1 MDGIG
6 FLGLGT
12 MGRPMAR
19 RLLAAGHR
27 VVVWNRS
34 RPAVEEL
41 RGDGAE
47 AAADLA
53 EVFRLPVVMSMLSDD
68 AGIRSL
74 ILDSGVLD
82 GAECRVHVNLATVS
96 AGFASEAEQRHTQ
109 RGIGYVAAPVLGR
122 ADVAAAGKL
131 NVLAA
136 GAPEALDLA
145 RPVLEPLAGR
155 IWELGDDPARA
166 NVVKIAVNFLLAA
179 AVEATAEATSLVES
193 YGVEAAAF
201 VELISGTLF
210 PGPVYGTYGGLMA
223 EQRYEPPRVHAAAR
237 AQGRGP
243 RPVGGASARPGP
255 AHRQPRTGRSARSRR
270 GGLVR
275 ARLGHARRGRPAEGG
290 PLIRT
295 GRGCGAWGPS
305 EWLCRG
311 GRSGRCRWW
320 NTARDTRPDSR
331 DPRPDPTPGHRS
343 GTARSEG
350 SWQCARFATTTTK

>member
-6 FLGLGT
+6 FVGLGT

-47 AAADLA
+47 AATDLV
-53 EVFRLPVVMSMLSDD
+53 EVFGLPVVMSMLSDD

-96 AGFASEAEQRHTQ
+96 AGFAAEAEQRHTQ

-179 AVEATAEATSLVES
+179 AIEATAEATSLVES
-193 YGVEAAAF
+193 YGVDAAAF

-223 EQRYEPPRVHAAAR
+223 EQRYEPPGFTTRL
-237 AQGRGP
+237 GLKD
-243 RPVGGASARPGP
+243 VGLALSA
-255 AHRQPRTGRSARSRR
+255 AHRRDMALPTGS
-270 GGLVR
+270 LVR
-275 ARLGHARRGRPAEGG
+275 DALLEAVAAGWSERDWATLAEVARRRAGR
-290 PLIRT
+290 
-295 GRGCGAWGPS
+295 
-305 EWLCRG
+305 
-311 GRSGRCRWW
+311 
-320 NTARDTRPDSR
+320 
-331 DPRPDPTPGHRS
+331 
-343 GTARSEG
+343 
-350 SWQCARFATTTTK
+350 

>member
-6 FLGLGT
+6 FVGLGT

-47 AAADLA
+47 AAADLV
-53 EVFRLPVVMSMLSDD
+53 EVFGLPVVMSMLSDD

-179 AVEATAEATSLVES
+179 AIEATAEATSLVES
-193 YGVEAAAF
+193 YGVDAAAF

-223 EQRYEPPRVHAAAR
+223 EQRYEPPGFTTRL
-237 AQGRGP
+237 GLKD
-243 RPVGGASARPGP
+243 VGLALSA
-255 AHRQPRTGRSARSRR
+255 AHRRDMALPTGS
-270 GGLVR
+270 LVR
-275 ARLGHARRGRPAEGG
+275 DALLEAVAAGWSERDWATLAEVARRRAGR
-290 PLIRT
+290 
-295 GRGCGAWGPS
+295 
-305 EWLCRG
+305 
-311 GRSGRCRWW
+311 
-320 NTARDTRPDSR
+320 
-331 DPRPDPTPGHRS
+331 
-343 GTARSEG
+343 
-350 SWQCARFATTTTK
+350 

>member
-6 FLGLGT
+6 FVGLGT

-47 AAADLA
+47 AAADLV
-53 EVFRLPVVMSMLSDD
+53 EVFGLPVVMSMLSDD
-68 AGIRSL
+68 AGVRSL

-96 AGFASEAEQRHTQ
+96 AGFASEAEQRHTR

-179 AVEATAEATSLVES
+179 AIEATAEATSLVES
-193 YGVEAAAF
+193 YGVDAAAF

-223 EQRYEPPRVHAAAR
+223 EQRYEPPGFTTRL
-237 AQGRGP
+237 GLKD
-243 RPVGGASARPGP
+243 VGLALSA
-255 AHRQPRTGRSARSRR
+255 AHRRDMALPTGS
-270 GGLVR
+270 LVR
-275 ARLGHARRGRPAEGG
+275 DALLEAVAAGWSERDWATLAEVARRRAGR
-290 PLIRT
+290 
-295 GRGCGAWGPS
+295 
-305 EWLCRG
+305 
-311 GRSGRCRWW
+311 
-320 NTARDTRPDSR
+320 
-331 DPRPDPTPGHRS
+331 
-343 GTARSEG
+343 
-350 SWQCARFATTTTK
+350 

>member
-1 MDGIG
+1 MDEIG
-6 FLGLGT
+6 FVGLGT
-12 MGRPMAR
+12 MGRPKAR

-53 EVFRLPVVMSMLSDD
+53 QVFRLPVVMSMLSDD

-82 GAECRVHVNLATVS
+82 GAECRMHVNLATVS
-96 AGFASEAEQRHTQ
+96 AGFATEAEQRHTQ

-193 YGVEAAAF
+193 YGIEATGF

-223 EQRYEPPRVHAAAR
+223 EQRYEPP
-237 AQGRGP
+237 G
-243 RPVGGASARPGP
+243 
-255 AHRQPRTGRSARSRR
+255 SRR
-270 GGLVR
+270 GSGSRTWASPCRRRIATTWPCPPAASYGTPCSKPSRR
-275 ARLGHARRGRPAEGG
+275 A
-290 PLIRT
+290 
-295 GRGCGAWGPS
+295 GPS
-305 EWLCRG
+305 ATGPRSPRSPGG
-311 GRSGRCRWW
+311 GRAADTHRPGSWGVGSVGVVVPRRPVRPVPLVEYSSGY
-320 NTARDTRPDSR
+320 ATRL
-331 DPRPDPTPGHRS
+331 S
-343 GTARSEG
+343 GSAARSDAGAPVRHSEE
-350 SWQCARFATTTTK
+350 

>member
-6 FLGLGT
+6 FVGLGT

-41 RGDGAE
+41 CGNGAE
-47 AAADLA
+47 AAVDLT
-53 EVFRLPVVMSMLSDD
+53 EVFRLPVVMSVLSDD
-68 AGIRSL
+68 AAVRSL
-74 ILDSGVLD
+74 VLDSGVLD

-96 AGFASEAEQRHTQ
+96 AGFAAEAEQRHTQ

-122 ADVAAAGKL
+122 TDAAAAGKL

-145 RPVLEPLAGR
+145 RPVLEPLAAR
-155 IWELGDDPARA
+155 IWELGTDPARA
-166 NVVKIAVNFLLAA
+166 NVVKIRVNFLLAA

-201 VELISGTLF
+201 VELIGGTLF

-223 EQRYEPPRVHAAAR
+223 EQRYEPP
-237 AQGRGP
+237 GF
-243 RPVGGASARPGP
+243 
-255 AHRQPRTGRSARSRR
+255 T
-270 GGLVR
+270 
-275 ARLGHARRGRPAEGG
+275 ARLGLKDVGLALSAARQRDLALPTGSLVRDALLEAVAAGWSERDWATLAEVARRRAGR
-290 PLIRT
+290 
-295 GRGCGAWGPS
+295 
-305 EWLCRG
+305 
-311 GRSGRCRWW
+311 
-320 NTARDTRPDSR
+320 
-331 DPRPDPTPGHRS
+331 
-343 GTARSEG
+343 
-350 SWQCARFATTTTK
+350 

>member
-6 FLGLGT
+6 FVGLGT

-41 RGDGAE
+41 REDGAE
-47 AAADLA
+47 AAADLV
-53 EVFRLPVVMSMLSDD
+53 EVFGLPVVMSMLSDD
-68 AGIRSL
+68 AGVRSL

-96 AGFASEAEQRHTQ
+96 AGFASEAEQRHTR

-145 RPVLEPLAGR
+145 RPVLAPLAGR

-179 AVEATAEATSLVES
+179 AIEATAEATSLVES
-193 YGVEAAAF
+193 YGVDAAAF

-223 EQRYEPPRVHAAAR
+223 EQRYEPPGFTTRL
-237 AQGRGP
+237 GLKD
-243 RPVGGASARPGP
+243 VGLALSA
-255 AHRQPRTGRSARSRR
+255 AHRRDMALPTGS
-270 GGLVR
+270 LVR
-275 ARLGHARRGRPAEGG
+275 DALLEAVAAGWSERDWATLAEVARRRAGR
-290 PLIRT
+290 
-295 GRGCGAWGPS
+295 
-305 EWLCRG
+305 
-311 GRSGRCRWW
+311 
-320 NTARDTRPDSR
+320 
-331 DPRPDPTPGHRS
+331 
-343 GTARSEG
+343 
-350 SWQCARFATTTTK
+350 

>member
-6 FLGLGT
+6 FVGLGT

-41 RGDGAE
+41 SGDGAE

-136 GAPEALDLA
+136 GVPEALDLA

-223 EQRYEPPRVHAAAR
+223 EQRYEPP
-237 AQGRGP
+237 GFTP
-243 RPVGGASARPGP
+243 RLGLKDVGLALSA
-255 AHRQPRTGRSARSRR
+255 AHRHDLALPTGS
-270 GGLVR
+270 LVR
-275 ARLGHARRGRPAEGG
+275 DALLEAVAAGWSERDWATLAEVARRRAGR
-290 PLIRT
+290 
-295 GRGCGAWGPS
+295 
-305 EWLCRG
+305 
-311 GRSGRCRWW
+311 
-320 NTARDTRPDSR
+320 
-331 DPRPDPTPGHRS
+331 
-343 GTARSEG
+343 
-350 SWQCARFATTTTK
+350 

>member
-6 FLGLGT
+6 FVGLGT

-41 RGDGAE
+41 CGDGAE

-68 AGIRSL
+68 AGVRSL

-82 GAECRVHVNLATVS
+82 DAECRVHVNHATVS
-96 AGFASEAEQRHTQ
+96 AGFASEAEQRHSQ

-122 ADVAAAGKL
+122 TDVAAAGKL

-145 RPVLEPLAGR
+145 RPALEPLAAR

-166 NVVKIAVNFLLAA
+166 NVVKITVNFLLAA

-193 YGVEAAAF
+193 YGVDAAAF
-201 VELISGTLF
+201 VELIGGTLF

-223 EQRYEPPRVHAAAR
+223 GQRYEPPGFTTRLGLKDVGLALSAAQQRDLAL
-237 AQGRGP
+237 P
-243 RPVGGASARPGP
+243 
-255 AHRQPRTGRSARSRR
+255 TGS
-270 GGLVR
+270 LVR
-275 ARLGHARRGRPAEGG
+275 DALLEAVAAGWSERDWATLAEVARRRAGR
-290 PLIRT
+290 
-295 GRGCGAWGPS
+295 
-305 EWLCRG
+305 
-311 GRSGRCRWW
+311 
-320 NTARDTRPDSR
+320 
-331 DPRPDPTPGHRS
+331 
-343 GTARSEG
+343 
-350 SWQCARFATTTTK
+350 

>member
-6 FLGLGT
+6 FVGLGT

-223 EQRYEPPRVHAAAR
+223 EQRYEPPGFTPRLGLKDVGLALSAAHLRDLAL
-237 AQGRGP
+237 P
-243 RPVGGASARPGP
+243 
-255 AHRQPRTGRSARSRR
+255 TGS
-270 GGLVR
+270 LVR
-275 ARLGHARRGRPAEGG
+275 DALLEAVAAGWSERDWATLAEVARRRAGR
-290 PLIRT
+290 
-295 GRGCGAWGPS
+295 
-305 EWLCRG
+305 
-311 GRSGRCRWW
+311 
-320 NTARDTRPDSR
+320 
-331 DPRPDPTPGHRS
+331 
-343 GTARSEG
+343 
-350 SWQCARFATTTTK
+350 

>member
-6 FLGLGT
+6 FVGLGT

-47 AAADLA
+47 AAADLV
-53 EVFRLPVVMSMLSDD
+53 EVFGLPVVMSMLSDD
-68 AGIRSL
+68 AGVRSL

-96 AGFASEAEQRHTQ
+96 AGFASEAEQRHTR

-145 RPVLEPLAGR
+145 RPVLAPLAGR

-179 AVEATAEATSLVES
+179 AIEATAEATSLVES
-193 YGVEAAAF
+193 YGVDAAAF

-223 EQRYEPPRVHAAAR
+223 EQRYEPPGFTTRL
-237 AQGRGP
+237 GLKD
-243 RPVGGASARPGP
+243 VGLALSA
-255 AHRQPRTGRSARSRR
+255 AHRRDMALPTGS
-270 GGLVR
+270 LVR
-275 ARLGHARRGRPAEGG
+275 DALLEAVAAGWSERDWATLAEVARRRAGR
-290 PLIRT
+290 
-295 GRGCGAWGPS
+295 
-305 EWLCRG
+305 
-311 GRSGRCRWW
+311 
-320 NTARDTRPDSR
+320 
-331 DPRPDPTPGHRS
+331 
-343 GTARSEG
+343 
-350 SWQCARFATTTTK
+350 

>member
-6 FLGLGT
+6 FVGLGT

-47 AAADLA
+47 AAADLV
-53 EVFRLPVVMSMLSDD
+53 EVFGLPVVMSMLSDD
-68 AGIRSL
+68 AGVRSL

-96 AGFASEAEQRHTQ
+96 AGFASEAEQRHTR
-109 RGIGYVAAPVLGR
+109 RGVGYVAAPVLGR

-179 AVEATAEATSLVES
+179 AIEATAEATSLVES
-193 YGVEAAAF
+193 YGVDAAAF

-223 EQRYEPPRVHAAAR
+223 EQRYEPPGFTTRL
-237 AQGRGP
+237 GLKD
-243 RPVGGASARPGP
+243 VGLALSA
-255 AHRQPRTGRSARSRR
+255 AHRRDMALPTGS
-270 GGLVR
+270 LVR
-275 ARLGHARRGRPAEGG
+275 DALLEAVAAGWSERDWATLAEVARRRAGR
-290 PLIRT
+290 
-295 GRGCGAWGPS
+295 
-305 EWLCRG
+305 
-311 GRSGRCRWW
+311 
-320 NTARDTRPDSR
+320 
-331 DPRPDPTPGHRS
+331 
-343 GTARSEG
+343 
-350 SWQCARFATTTTK
+350 

>member
-6 FLGLGT
+6 FVGLGT

-47 AAADLA
+47 AAADLV
-53 EVFRLPVVMSMLSDD
+53 EVFGLPVVMSMLSDD

-96 AGFASEAEQRHTQ
+96 AGFAAEAEQRHTQ

-179 AVEATAEATSLVES
+179 AIEATAEATSLVES
-193 YGVEAAAF
+193 YGVDAAAF

-223 EQRYEPPRVHAAAR
+223 EQRYEPPGFTTRL
-237 AQGRGP
+237 GLKD
-243 RPVGGASARPGP
+243 VGLALSA
-255 AHRQPRTGRSARSRR
+255 AHRRDMALPTGS
-270 GGLVR
+270 LVR
-275 ARLGHARRGRPAEGG
+275 DALLEAVAAGWSERDWATLAEVARRRAGR
-290 PLIRT
+290 
-295 GRGCGAWGPS
+295 
-305 EWLCRG
+305 
-311 GRSGRCRWW
+311 
-320 NTARDTRPDSR
+320 
-331 DPRPDPTPGHRS
+331 
-343 GTARSEG
+343 
-350 SWQCARFATTTTK
+350 